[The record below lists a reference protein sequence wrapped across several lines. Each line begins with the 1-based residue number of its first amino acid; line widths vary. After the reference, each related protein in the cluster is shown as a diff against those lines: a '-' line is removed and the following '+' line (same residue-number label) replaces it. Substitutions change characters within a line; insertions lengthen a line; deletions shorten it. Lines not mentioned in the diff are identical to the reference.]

1 MSVSTRA
8 NLSQFFN
15 LETVAAYH
23 ELTKPGITMLVLA
36 SMVMGFIM
44 GSVAGLDLMLLFHA
58 ILGTYLIAAGTAAHN
73 QFIERNYD
81 KLMQR
86 TKSRPLP
93 SSKISPRSGFIFSI
107 SLILAGL
114 VYLIMMV
121 NIVAATVSAV
131 TTIIYLAVYT
141 PMKRISVANVFI
153 GSIPGALPPVGGWAA
168 ATGSILDP
176 GMWILF
182 GIVYL
187 WQVPHV
193 MAIAWLCNDDYTNA
207 GFQMLP
213 LGDKSGIKTAWMV
226 NLCLLAL
233 LPVTY
238 LFYDLGYANLIY
250 LIGAGVS
257 ALYFIYYGLK
267 FWLERS
273 KELAKQL
280 MFASFFYL
288 PLVWIFIVLD
298 LVAYTYWL

>member
-1 MSVSTRA
+1 MSVSNRA
-8 NLSQFFN
+8 KLSRFIN
-15 LETVAAYH
+15 VETVAAYH

-36 SMVMGFIM
+36 SMVMGFVM
-44 GSVAGLDLMLLFHA
+44 GSVGHFNLTLLLHA
-58 ILGTYLIAAGTAAHN
+58 IIGTYLIAGGTAAHN

-81 KLMQR
+81 KLMKR

-93 SSKISPRSGFIFSI
+93 SSKISPQNGFIFSI
-107 SLILAGL
+107 TLILVGL
-114 VYLIMMV
+114 VYLISMV
-121 NIVAATVSAV
+121 NIVAASVSAV
-131 TTIIYLAVYT
+131 TTIVYLAVYT
-141 PMKRISVANVFI
+141 PMKRISVVNVFI

-193 MAIAWLCNDDYTNA
+193 MAIAWLCNDDYSNA

-213 LGDKSGIKTAWMV
+213 LGDFQGKKTALMV
-226 NLCLLAL
+226 NLCLLTL
-233 LPVTY
+233 IPITY
-238 LFYDLGYANLIY
+238 LFYALDYANIIY
-250 LIGAGVS
+250 LVGGLLS
-257 ALYFIYYGLK
+257 ALYFIFYGLK

-273 KELAKQL
+273 KEHAKQL

-288 PLVWIFIVLD
+288 PLVWIFIFID
-298 LVAYTYWL
+298 LLAYTYLL